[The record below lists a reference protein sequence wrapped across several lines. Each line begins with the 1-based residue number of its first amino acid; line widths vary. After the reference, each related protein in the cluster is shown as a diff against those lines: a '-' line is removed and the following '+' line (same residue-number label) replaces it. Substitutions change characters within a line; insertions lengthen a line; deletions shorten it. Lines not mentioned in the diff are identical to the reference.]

1 MKTTNATNA
10 NKTNSFGEWILAN
23 RPNER
28 LTDFLLLPLG
38 IGAIINMAI
47 LALYLTDCGTFGT
60 IVAWIIFI
68 IVAGALYGIF
78 FELFNQDDEL
88 FSFKSIWA
96 FVKYT
101 FVMQLSGLCYWLLW
115 GFITIFASDN
125 LMGMQLSNLYSQSSD
140 LAFAG
145 ILLLLGMTVL
155 FLCSICAFKSE
166 SPRAASW
173 AAILLILAAVAN
185 FLCFVFIQ

>member
-47 LALYLTDCGTFGT
+47 LALYLTDCGAFGT

-140 LAFAG
+140 MVLAG

-155 FLCSICAFKSE
+155 FLYSICAFKGE

-173 AAILLILAAVAN
+173 AATLLILAAVAN

>member
-28 LTDFLLLPLG
+28 LMDFLLLPLG
-38 IGAIINMAI
+38 MGAIINMAI

-78 FELFNQDDEL
+78 FELFNEDAEL
-88 FSFKSIWA
+88 YRFKSIWA